1 MVQVRVQAVATT
13 RTSSSYG
20 CPKPER
26 PSTAQICATQTQICS
41 SDKHRARSLNVLV
54 GASNLHNIH
63 IPRDP
68 SVKCPPD
75 PIPIDWVTACG
86 ATSPQLELMQVKTRA
101 DIVTSVV
108 HFKHVFDYQSKEH
121 PGKEQQ

>member
-13 RTSSSYG
+13 RPSSSYG

-26 PSTAQICATQTQICS
+26 PSTAQICATQTQICL

-54 GASNLHNIH
+54 GTSNLHNIH

-75 PIPIDWVTACG
+75 PIPIDWVT
-86 ATSPQLELMQVKTRA
+86 VKTRA